1 MENPIPMEKN
11 MREPMKA
18 GEKPSGI
25 PPPSLEKNR
34 TGEKTPPASAE
45 MSAFL
50 MLLSGIAL
58 TAASFILPPIG
69 EISDSAMK
77 FMGEALIYAGSVF
90 GLTVYVDHKINKTLN
105 R

>member
-1 MENPIPMEKN
+1 MEEN

-58 TAASFILPPIG
+58 TAASFIG

-90 GLTVYVDHKINKTLN
+90 GLTVYVDHKINKTLK